1 MSDMPAPC
9 AGPKSG
15 EASRAPAAS
24 EAAPPKRTSVKAVVK
39 RIGGGYSM
47 KPVAAGAQAAQPK
60 TSPPGKQARPVRLHH
75 QCSATLHIHGLAER
89 HHGQPHDAQN
99 P

>member
-1 MSDMPAPC
+1 MPAPC

-47 KPVAAGAQAAQPK
+47 KPAAAAYALSLSHGKEAK
-60 TSPPGKQARPVRLHH
+60 TVEYVHFISSDRL
-75 QCSATLHIHGLAER
+75 I
-89 HHGQPHDAQN
+89 
-99 P
+99 